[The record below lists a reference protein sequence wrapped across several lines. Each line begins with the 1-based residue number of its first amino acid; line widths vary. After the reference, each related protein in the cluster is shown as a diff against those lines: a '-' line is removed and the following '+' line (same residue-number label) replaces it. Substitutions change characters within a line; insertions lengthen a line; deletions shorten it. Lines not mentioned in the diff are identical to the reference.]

1 MKSVKA
7 YYDGKKIRLV
17 KPLPK
22 DINKKK
28 SFVIITFLEDDK
40 IIKVPK
46 SVKNGVLDLVK
57 NRTYDLKEILDEI

>member
-40 IIKVPK
+40 IIKVHK